1 MPPKNTNKPRRPQR
15 KSGEQVERLRVK
27 CSKTYNGTAATAQ
40 LFLTLDDDAS
50 SFGLPVYSQTVLAY
64 FDMYRYFRI
73 KRLAV
78 RVIPL
83 GATATVPQGGMV
95 LAYLAPG
102 VTVDP
107 TTSDVFETP
116 HQVLTSNNYAFIGE
130 LVMSARDFAGIGTW
144 CVTQGD
150 ATDEIFTS
158 FGDIWIASETATATM
173 NISNLMASF
182 MVFLD
187 LHLEF
192 KTLLDPA
199 TISALVQHRKNPSTE
214 TTSKPSHDHPPRIDG
229 VHSARICAD
238 DDSCPHCHAKP

>member
-1 MPPKNTNKPRRPQR
+1 MPPKPNKPTRRPQR
-15 KSGEQVERLRVK
+15 RSGEQIEKLRVK
-27 CSKTYNGTAATAQ
+27 CSKTYTGVAATAQ
-40 LFLTLDDDAS
+40 LFLTLDDDPS
-50 SFGLPVYSQTVLAY
+50 SYGLPVYSQTILAY

-73 KRLAV
+73 KRLSV
-78 RVIPL
+78 RLAPA
-83 GATATVPQGGMV
+83 GAAPSVPQGAMV

-102 VTVDP
+102 VTVNP
-107 TTSDVFETP
+107 TTSDDFETP
-116 HQVLTSNNYAFIGE
+116 HQVLTSNNYAHIGE

-158 FGDIWIASETATATM
+158 FGDIWIASESASATM
-173 NISNLMASF
+173 NISSLMPSF

-214 TTSKPSHDHPPRIDG
+214 TTAKPSHDLHPRIDG

-238 DDSCPHCHAKP
+238 VDSCPHCQRP